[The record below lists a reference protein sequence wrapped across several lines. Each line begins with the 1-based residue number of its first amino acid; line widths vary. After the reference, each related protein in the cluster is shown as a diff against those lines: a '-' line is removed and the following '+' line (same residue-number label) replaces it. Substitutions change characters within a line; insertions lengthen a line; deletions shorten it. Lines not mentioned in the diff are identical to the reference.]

1 MPGCH
6 GEEHRVCQG
15 SGAAGARSWQ
25 ELLGRATL
33 ELLGDGGGSAAPCHL
48 QRHLGDMC
56 AGVHVPPHVVL
67 GRTCCCRTPHRG
79 AGEQQPCGAGLRRCR
94 TCGVS
99 PTGHWFWHKK
109 QAGSCKTPSTWVQLL
124 SPGAEG
130 FLQCALLAGTLQE
143 ISSFLTAVCAVG
155 PVLP

>member
-1 MPGCH
+1 MPGLWGCWCQVLARAAWQSDPGAPGGWRGLCCSLPPSVTPRGH
-6 GEEHRVCQG
+6 VCG
-15 SGAAGARSWQ
+15 CPCAPTCSAGQ
-25 ELLGRATL
+25 DVLLQ
-33 ELLGDGGGSAAPCHL
+33 D
-48 QRHLGDMC
+48 
-56 AGVHVPPHVVL
+56 PHQ
-67 GRTCCCRTPHRG
+67 G

-143 ISSFLTAVCAVG
+143 IGSFLTAVCAVG